1 MAGSPASP
9 EEDAD
14 SIGASAAVAGAAATP
29 ARRHSRRLEDKLLI
43 AFHHACDVADI
54 EVARHVLRV
63 LELMLSRRP
72 AQPDPNRRRNMESF
86 VAAHERLWHMRHRE
100 N

>member
-1 MAGSPASP
+1 MGSPTPGENDVSG
-9 EEDAD
+9 E
-14 SIGASAAVAGAAATP
+14 GAAASTVP

-54 EVARHVLRV
+54 EVARHVLQII
-63 LELMLSRRP
+63 ELMLARRP
-72 AQPDPNRRRNMESF
+72 AQPDPSRRRNIEAF
-86 VAAHERLWHMRHRE
+86 VAAHERLWHLRNRE